1 MSEGNWGTRLIKI
14 IVLAVAAL
22 TAGAVLSFAVAV
34 VAGLVAVCLIAFLT
48 AYAVSPQDVRA
59 ILKLVTD
66 RIDAGFEKVKEILAA
81 MQAIVKT
88 AADGARAAAGMSEA
102 DAASERQ
109 EAGEQDKPAVKA
121 AGKARKSVAQDD
133 GA

>member
-1 MSEGNWGTRLIKI
+1 
-14 IVLAVAAL
+14 
-22 TAGAVLSFAVAV
+22 
-34 VAGLVAVCLIAFLT
+34 
-48 AYAVSPQDVRA
+48 
-59 ILKLVTD
+59 
-66 RIDAGFEKVKEILAA
+66 

-102 DAASERQ
+102 DAAPERQ

-121 AGKARKSVAQDD
+121 AVKARKSAAQDD

>member
-88 AADGARAAAGMSEA
+88 AADGARAVAGMSEA
-102 DAASERQ
+102 DAAPERQ

-121 AGKARKSVAQDD
+121 AGKARKSATQDD

>member
-88 AADGARAAAGMSEA
+88 AADGARAATGMSEA
-102 DAASERQ
+102 DAAPERQ

-121 AGKARKSVAQDD
+121 AVKARKSAAQDD

>member
-102 DAASERQ
+102 DATPERQ

-121 AGKARKSVAQDD
+121 AVKARKSAAQDD

>member
-22 TAGAVLSFAVAV
+22 AAGAVLSFAVAV

-102 DAASERQ
+102 DAAPERQ

>member
-102 DAASERQ
+102 DAAPGRQ

-121 AGKARKSVAQDD
+121 AVKARKSAAQDD

>member
-81 MQAIVKT
+81 MQAIVKA
-88 AADGARAAAGMSEA
+88 AADGARAAAGIPYE
-102 DAASERQ
+102 
-109 EAGEQDKPAVKA
+109 
-121 AGKARKSVAQDD
+121 
-133 GA
+133 

>member
-48 AYAVSPQDVRA
+48 AYAVSPQDVHA

-102 DAASERQ
+102 DAAPERQ

-121 AGKARKSVAQDD
+121 AGKARKSAAQDD

>member
-102 DAASERQ
+102 DAAPERQ

-121 AGKARKSVAQDD
+121 AVKACKSAAQDD

>member
-48 AYAVSPQDVRA
+48 AYAVSPRDVRA

-102 DAASERQ
+102 DAAPERQ

-121 AGKARKSVAQDD
+121 AVKARKSAAQDD

>member
-34 VAGLVAVCLIAFLT
+34 VAFLT

-66 RIDAGFEKVKEILAA
+66 RIDAGFQKVKEILAA

-102 DAASERQ
+102 DAAPERQ

-121 AGKARKSVAQDD
+121 AVKARKSAAQDD

>member
-88 AADGARAAAGMSEA
+88 AADGARAAGMSEA
-102 DAASERQ
+102 DAAPERQ

-121 AGKARKSVAQDD
+121 AVKARKSAAQDD

>member
-102 DAASERQ
+102 DAAPERQ

-121 AGKARKSVAQDD
+121 AVKARKSAAEDD

>member
-34 VAGLVAVCLIAFLT
+34 VAGLVAVCLIACLT

-59 ILKLVTD
+59 ILKLVPD

-102 DAASERQ
+102 DAAPERQ

-121 AGKARKSVAQDD
+121 AVKARKSAAQDD

>member
-102 DAASERQ
+102 DAAPERQ
-109 EAGEQDKPAVKA
+109 EAGKQDKPAVKA
-121 AGKARKSVAQDD
+121 AVKARKSAAQDD

>member
-66 RIDAGFEKVKEILAA
+66 RIDAGLK
-81 MQAIVKT
+81 
-88 AADGARAAAGMSEA
+88 R
-102 DAASERQ
+102 
-109 EAGEQDKPAVKA
+109 
-121 AGKARKSVAQDD
+121 
-133 GA
+133 

>member
-14 IVLAVAAL
+14 IVFAVAAL

-102 DAASERQ
+102 DAAPERQ

-121 AGKARKSVAQDD
+121 AVKARKSAAQDD

>member
-102 DAASERQ
+102 DAAPERP
-109 EAGEQDKPAVKA
+109 GSRISPP
-121 AGKARKSVAQDD
+121 
-133 GA
+133 

>member
-22 TAGAVLSFAVAV
+22 TAGAVLSFAMAV

-102 DAASERQ
+102 DAAPERQ

>member
-1 MSEGNWGTRLIKI
+1 M
-14 IVLAVAAL
+14 
-22 TAGAVLSFAVAV
+22 
-34 VAGLVAVCLIAFLT
+34 
-48 AYAVSPQDVRA
+48 RA

-88 AADGARAAAGMSEA
+88 AADGARAVAGMSEA
-102 DAASERQ
+102 DAAPERQ
-109 EAGEQDKPAVKA
+109 EAGEQDMPAVKA
-121 AGKARKSVAQDD
+121 AGKARKSAAQDD

>member
-88 AADGARAAAGMSEA
+88 AADGMSEA
-102 DAASERQ
+102 DAAPERQ

-121 AGKARKSVAQDD
+121 AGKARKSAAQDD

>member
-102 DAASERQ
+102 DAAPERQ
-109 EAGEQDKPAVKA
+109 EAGEQDKPAGKA
-121 AGKARKSVAQDD
+121 AVKARKSAAQDD